1 MNRCSAPC
9 VGYISKKEYAFDLK
23 NTINFLSG
31 DTKEIIIDLQKKM
44 DFYSGKKDYERAAI
58 YRDKIQSI
66 RDTQKKQ
73 NVLTGFDDLDV
84 FIIKKK

>member
-1 MNRCSAPC
+1 
-9 VGYISKKEYAFDLK
+9 
-23 NTINFLSG
+23 
-31 DTKEIIIDLQKKM
+31 M
-44 DFYSGKKDYERAAI
+44 DFYSGNKDYERAAI

-84 FIIKKK
+84 FYYKKK